1 MALDLQDVN
10 WKAVLAAT
18 SVVAALVFTVHRA
31 RAAKGPHAKWPSD
44 PSDVMVTPWWTDD
57 DFVTLEANAIRIR
70 SNPADYLLVL
80 DGESGLKPFAKAPT
94 GAVGLNQL
102 TPAANSTAG
111 ISEEQRQMIPELSV
125 SAQLPIVHRFFSNLP
140 WTKSGNAYDNAC
152 MLWEANFSPG
162 YMTSRGTSN
171 ATILYSQATE
181 PGAYESNKGLDR
193 AGKGYIT
200 VGDLCYR
207 LQSASRSDV
216 YQAALR
222 RLNRVTGRDYAPSFG
237 DLS

>member
-1 MALDLQDVN
+1 MSLSNVN
-10 WKAVLAAT
+10 WKTVLAAT
-18 SVVAALVFTVHRA
+18 SVVAALVFAVRRA
-31 RAAKGPHAKWPSD
+31 RASKRSGTHPKWPSS
-44 PSDVMVTPWWTDD
+44 PSDIVVTPWWTDD
-57 DFVTLEANAIRIR
+57 DFVTLETTALDIR
-70 SNPADYLLVL
+70 SNPADFLLML
-80 DGESGLKPFAKAPT
+80 GGESELKPFAKAPT

-125 SAQLPIVHRFFSNLP
+125 SAQLPIVDHFFKHIP
-140 WTKSGNAYDNAC
+140 WTMSGKPYDNVC

-171 ATILYSQATE
+171 DTVLYSKASE
-181 PGAYESNKGLDR
+181 PSAYEGNKGLDR

-207 LQSASRSDV
+207 LQSVSRGDI
-216 YQAALR
+216 YQSALR
-222 RLNRVTGRDYAPSFG
+222 RLNAVTGHDYGPNFG
-237 DLS
+237 SGS